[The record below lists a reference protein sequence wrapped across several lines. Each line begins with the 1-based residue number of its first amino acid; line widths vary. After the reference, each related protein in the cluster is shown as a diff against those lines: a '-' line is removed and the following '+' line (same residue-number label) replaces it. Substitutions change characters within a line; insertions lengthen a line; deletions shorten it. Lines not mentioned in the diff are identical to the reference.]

1 VRRVRRV
8 AITALVL
15 LLALASGRASAS
27 SDSAAGGRLRVDAT
41 ASGIS
46 VRAHEAPRGEVLR
59 ALASEVAVEVRGDVL
74 VDDRITL
81 SLDDATL
88 PDALRRVLGTQS
100 FLVHY
105 GADGSPGTVEI
116 LGAGEAVRFAPPPA
130 AAEDLEGTPGNAPG
144 LPGTRRRYPIAGPLA
159 GAMGTDEASFDDL
172 LGFAARTG
180 DRQLQRAAVER
191 GLGIL
196 ESEPELKTSL
206 HSVVQQSPP
215 SVLARYLVAA
225 AGPGAEGLAGTIV
238 TAVGA
243 APGGKGDAVL
253 RELRALKPR

>member
-1 VRRVRRV
+1 MIRVV
-8 AITALVL
+8 TTALVL
-15 LLALASGRASAS
+15 LLALASGGASAS
-27 SDSAAGGRLRVDAT
+27 SEPAAGGRLRVDAT

-59 ALASEVAVEVRGDVL
+59 ALASEVSIEVRGEVL

-81 SLDDATL
+81 SLDGASL

-100 FLVHY
+100 FLVRY
-105 GADGSPGTVEI
+105 GPDERPSAVEI
-116 LGAGEAVRFAPPPA
+116 LGAGQEVSFAPPPA
-130 AAEDLEGTPGNAPG
+130 SPADLEGTPGNAPG

-172 LGFAARTG
+172 LGFASRTG
-180 DRQLQRAAVER
+180 DPQLQRAAVER

-196 ESEPELKTSL
+196 EREPELKASL

-215 SVLARYLVAA
+215 RVLARYLVAA
-225 AGPGAEGLAGTIV
+225 AGPGAEALAGTIV
-238 TAVGA
+238 AAVGA
-243 APGGKGDAVL
+243 PSGGKGDAVL
-253 RELRALKPR
+253 REVRALRPR

>member
-1 VRRVRRV
+1 VV
-8 AITALVL
+8 TALVL
-15 LLALASGRASAS
+15 LLALASGGAGAS
-27 SDSAAGGRLRVDAT
+27 SEPAAGGRLRVDAT

-59 ALASEVAVEVRGDVL
+59 ALASEVSIVVRGEVL

-81 SLDDATL
+81 SLDEAPL

-105 GADGSPGTVEI
+105 DAGGRPASVEI
-116 LGAGEAVRFAPPPA
+116 LGAGTDVTVAPPPEA
-130 AAEDLEGTPGNAPG
+130 TEDLEGTPDNAPG
-144 LPGTRRRYPIAGPLA
+144 MPGTRRRYPIAGPLA
-159 GAMGTDEASFDDL
+159 GAMGKDEASFDDL
-172 LGFAARTG
+172 LGFAARTS

-196 ESEPELKTSL
+196 EREPELKASL

-225 AGPGAEGLAGTIV
+225 AGPGAEELAGTIV
-238 TAVGA
+238 AAVGA
-243 APGGKGDAVL
+243 PPGGKGDAVL
-253 RELRALKPR
+253 REVRALKSR

>member
-1 VRRVRRV
+1 MRRVV
-8 AITALVL
+8 TTALVL
-15 LLALASGRASAS
+15 LLALASGGASAS
-27 SDSAAGGRLRVDAT
+27 SEPAAGGRLRVDAT

-59 ALASEVAVEVRGDVL
+59 ALASEVSIAVRGEVL

-81 SLDDATL
+81 SLDEAAL

-105 GADGSPGTVEI
+105 DTDGRPRSVEI
-116 LGAGEAVRFAPPPA
+116 LGAGTDVTFAASPEV
-130 AAEDLEGTPGNAPG
+130 AEDLEGTSGNAPG

-159 GAMGTDEASFDDL
+159 GAMGTEEASFDDL

-180 DRQLQRAAVER
+180 DPQLQRAAVER

-196 ESEPELKTSL
+196 EREPELKASL

-215 SVLARYLVAA
+215 RVLARYLVAA

-253 RELRALKPR
+253 REVRALKPR